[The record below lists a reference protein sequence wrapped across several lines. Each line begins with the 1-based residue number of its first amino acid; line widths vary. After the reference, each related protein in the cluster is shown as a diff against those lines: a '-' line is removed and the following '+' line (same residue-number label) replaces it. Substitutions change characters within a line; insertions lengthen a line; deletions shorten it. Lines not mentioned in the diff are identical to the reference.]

1 MNFDKKIVE
10 IRKKNNLTQEDLAEK
25 LNVSRQT
32 VSNWETNKC
41 YPDIETLVLIS
52 DKFNIS
58 LDILIKENEDLVK
71 NIDKKVRIS
80 KMLKYSLIVLFIAL
94 IVGCIIIFSKDN
106 KISDV
111 LAKNDE
117 LKEELSNFINIP
129 SNHMVLQFDSKK
141 VDISNLIIE
150 INKKVDIYSNDN
162 LIVKNAT
169 IIALKDEDGNST
181 HDLDKVSYIWLN
193 VSDEEFDIVKRAE
206 VNNEKI
212 VLKNTSY

>member
-1 MNFDKKIVE
+1 MYFDKKIVE

-94 IVGCIIIFSKDN
+94 IVGCIIIFSKNN
-106 KISDV
+106 KINDV

-150 INKKVDIYSNDN
+150 INKKVDIYSNDS

-169 IIALKDEDGNST
+169 IIVSKDEDGNST
-181 HDLDKVSYIWLN
+181 HDLDTVSYIWLN
-193 VSDEEFDIVKRAE
+193 VSEEEFYIVKRAE